1 MSSLESAIQDHSR
14 RFESNTYVYPVISR
28 RAGGISIGVN
38 LNINKKC
45 NFSCVYCQVDRTAS
59 DTQPEFDISQ
69 LRAELET
76 ILHEYQ
82 TGVLG
87 EYPQFKDINSSKK
100 QLKDICISGD
110 GEATTR
116 PEFLS
121 VCQLIHEL
129 QSTHSDL
136 NLKLILITNAT
147 MLNRPAV
154 AEGVAL
160 ITSNNGEIWTKLD
173 AGTEA
178 WFSEIDRSSYTLN
191 TIVETIA
198 HTAQKVNIQIQTM
211 VCSVNGTTF
220 TDSEIDAYIGQVR
233 RIVDAGKENVLAV
246 QLYSVARQTTEE
258 YCTVTD
264 MNVLQNMKLRLEG
277 AIPGVSV
284 LVY

>member
-76 ILHEYQ
+76 ILNEYQ
-82 TGVLG
+82 AGALG
-87 EYPQFKDINSSKK
+87 EYPQFRDIDTSKK
-100 QLKDICISGD
+100 QIKDICISGD

-121 VCQLIHEL
+121 VCKLIHEL
-129 QSTHSDL
+129 QSTHVDL

-160 ITSNNGEIWTKLD
+160 ITSHNGEIWTKLD
-173 AGTEA
+173 AGTEE
-178 WFSEIDRSSYTLN
+178 WFSKIDRSSFTLN

-198 HTAQKVNIQIQTM
+198 QTAQSVTIQIQTM

-220 TDSEIDAYIGQVR
+220 TNSEIDAYIAQVK
-233 RIVDAGKENVLAV
+233 RIVESGKENVSAV

-264 MNVLQNMKLRLEG
+264 MNVLQNMKSQLEK
-277 AIPGVSV
+277 AIPGLPV